1 MLKVRRIRSEIA
13 ENASGIDMSNRAFVE
28 IATLSRSCL
37 RILLMLAAVLLAGC
51 PGPAKQPPAP
61 LGYGY
66 PDAEKELDHFLCY
79 TIDDK
84 ASDPFDFGKTH
95 AGAKVLFQDQ
105 FYRDTFTPVPIVHRD
120 LLCNPAL
127 KTHGRNKYE
136 NYVHEDAHLVCY
148 GISQVKGKLV
158 RITNQFE
165 TGGADPGDLK
175 SQFLCLPSGKTENV
189 EQPPAQ
195 PRAEDL
201 SHFLCY
207 KDTKPYSIKNT
218 GAKIADQF
226 IKKKAQFNLNER
238 ELLCN
243 PTAKRV
249 QTPREPDKDFGKQHA
264 DAHLV
269 CYTVKPEVEELPMAF
284 KARIKNQFE
293 DAVITTDKAKYLCVP
308 SVKKELGH
316 G

>member
-1 MLKVRRIRSEIA
+1 V
-13 ENASGIDMSNRAFVE
+13 
-28 IATLSRSCL
+28 
-37 RILLMLAAVLLAGC
+37 VLLAGC
-51 PGPAKQPPAP
+51 PGPAKQPPPAP

-79 TIDDK
+79 TINDK
-84 ASDPFDFGKTH
+84 ASDAFDLGKKH
-95 AGAKVLFQDQ
+95 PGATVLFQDQ
-105 FYRDTFTPVPIVHRD
+105 FYPETFMPVTIVHRD

-127 KTHGRNKYE
+127 KTHGNKKFDK
-136 NYVHEDAHLVCY
+136 YVHEGAHLVCY

-158 RITNQFE
+158 RVTNQFE
-165 TGGADPGDLK
+165 ADGGDLGELK
-175 SQFLCLPSGKTENV
+175 SELLCLPSGKTRDV

-195 PRAEDL
+195 PRIEDL

-207 KDTKPYSIKNT
+207 KDTKPYSMKDAH
-218 GAKIADQF
+218 AKIADQF

-249 QTPREPDKDFGKQHA
+249 HTPREPDDDFGKQHA

-269 CYTVKPEVEELPMAF
+269 CYTITPEVKELPMAF
-284 KARIKNQFE
+284 KVRIKNQFE
-293 DAVITTDKAKYLCVP
+293 DAVITTEKAKYLCVP
-308 SVKKELGH
+308 SAKKELGH